1 MAIKSEIAWTRRLED
16 GAKVEVSARRFGG
29 EWRFYQRAG
38 RHDNWL
44 PIPSPLEEDWRL
56 LLDALERRV
65 ARRLFPP
72 QEVDRVRRE
81 MAQRF
86 P

>member
-1 MAIKSEIAWTRRLED
+1 MAIKSEISWTRRLED
-16 GAKVEVSARRFGG
+16 GTKVEIYARRFGG
-29 EWRFYQRAG
+29 EWRFFQRAK
-38 RHDNWL
+38 RHDHWL
-44 PIPSPLEEDWRL
+44 PNPSPPEEDWRL

-72 QEVDRVRRE
+72 QEVDRIRRE
-81 MAQRF
+81 IAQRF